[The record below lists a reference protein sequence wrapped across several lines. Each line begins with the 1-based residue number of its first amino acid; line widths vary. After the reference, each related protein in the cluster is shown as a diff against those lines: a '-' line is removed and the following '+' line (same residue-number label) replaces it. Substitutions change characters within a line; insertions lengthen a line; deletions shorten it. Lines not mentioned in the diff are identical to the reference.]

1 MNLTDSLKKGSKD
14 PKDDQLIALV
24 EAFQSF
30 NRSSSTLNQAYRRLE
45 KVAENLA
52 KELEETN
59 AVLKDKNRELDCAN
73 RYLEDIL
80 SSIGTGVIAV
90 DLEGRITI
98 FNRTAE
104 EMTEY
109 VRDEV
114 IGRNYHELFTGE
126 MGENAPLLQTMI
138 TGAPIEGME
147 RDLPV
152 KSGATVPVKSSSL
165 WITSSS
171 GERIGIVETF
181 EDVSRVRELEQR
193 VLHHKTLAA
202 LGEMAAQVAH
212 ELRNPLAGI
221 KGFAGLLAE
230 DLKDNESAARMVKRI
245 IEGVDSLDRIAT
257 NLLVLTQERPGELK
271 RKPLEPIFDQ
281 AIALTV
287 SGMDVNFQIEVDFP
301 PEAVPAKVDEEKIK
315 QLLLNLLR
323 NACEACEKDGRVI
336 TGYRA
341 NPLTNEVKIFVRDFG
356 PGVPEGVRDKIF
368 NPFFTTKTRGTGLG
382 LAIGKKIAEMH
393 RGRIEYT
400 SPEDG
405 GSLFTVILPII

>member
-59 AVLKDKNRELDCAN
+59 AVLKYKNRELDCAN

-138 TGAPIEGME
+138 TGAPIEGM
-147 RDLPV
+147 
-152 KSGATVPVKSSSL
+152 
-165 WITSSS
+165 
-171 GERIGIVETF
+171 
-181 EDVSRVRELEQR
+181 
-193 VLHHKTLAA
+193 
-202 LGEMAAQVAH
+202 
-212 ELRNPLAGI
+212 
-221 KGFAGLLAE
+221 
-230 DLKDNESAARMVKRI
+230 
-245 IEGVDSLDRIAT
+245 
-257 NLLVLTQERPGELK
+257 
-271 RKPLEPIFDQ
+271 
-281 AIALTV
+281 
-287 SGMDVNFQIEVDFP
+287 
-301 PEAVPAKVDEEKIK
+301 
-315 QLLLNLLR
+315 
-323 NACEACEKDGRVI
+323 
-336 TGYRA
+336 
-341 NPLTNEVKIFVRDFG
+341 
-356 PGVPEGVRDKIF
+356 
-368 NPFFTTKTRGTGLG
+368 
-382 LAIGKKIAEMH
+382 
-393 RGRIEYT
+393 
-400 SPEDG
+400 
-405 GSLFTVILPII
+405 

>member
-1 MNLTDSLKKGSKD
+1 MSLTDSLKKGSKD

-45 KVAENLA
+45 RVAENLA

-59 AVLKDKNRELDCAN
+59 AVLKVKNRELDCAN

-104 EMTEY
+104 EMTGY
-109 VRDEV
+109 ARDEV
-114 IGRNYHELFTGE
+114 IGKNYHDLFTGE
-126 MGENAPLLQTMI
+126 LGENAPLMQTMI
-138 TGAPIEGME
+138 TGAPVEGME

-152 KSGATVPVKSSSL
+152 KSGEPVPVKSSSL

-171 GERIGIVETF
+171 GERIGMVETF
-181 EDVSRVRELEQR
+181 EDISRVRELEQR

-221 KGFAGLLAE
+221 KGFAGLLEE
-230 DLKDNESAARMVKRI
+230 DLRENESAARMVRRI

-257 NLLVLTQERPGELK
+257 NLLVLTQESPGDLQ

-281 AIALTV
+281 SIALTV
-287 SGMDVNFQIEVDFP
+287 SGCGNDFNIETDFP
-301 PEAVPAKVDEEKIK
+301 QKPVAAKVDEEKIK

-323 NACEACEKDGRVI
+323 NAREAAGSQGKVI

-341 NPLTNEVKIFVRDFG
+341 NPLTNELKIFVRDFG
-356 PGVPEGVRDKIF
+356 PGVPEEVRDKIF

-382 LAIGKKIAEMH
+382 LAIAKKIAEMH

-405 GSLFTVILPII
+405 GSLFTVTLPII